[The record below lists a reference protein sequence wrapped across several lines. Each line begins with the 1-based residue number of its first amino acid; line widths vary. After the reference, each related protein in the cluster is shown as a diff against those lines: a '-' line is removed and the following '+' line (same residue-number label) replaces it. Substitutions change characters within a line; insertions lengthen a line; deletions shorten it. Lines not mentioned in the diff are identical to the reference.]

1 MLKTFFSR
9 LRVSG
14 AALALSVASL
24 AVTVVGAS
32 LLSPPVARTAA
43 LVGAGYLTTNSAHAA
58 LTLSTASRD
67 AMANALLGRLAG
79 GTIKIYNG
87 AKPSALGT
95 PAGTLC
101 ATLTLGSPAGTV
113 SSGVI
118 TIGAVTQ
125 TNSAHVNCTPTFIRY
140 SGSGGAA
147 EADIDIGSG
156 AGNVQFTGTVVNGQ
170 NVTVTGLT
178 LTMPNA

>member
-1 MLKTFFSR
+1 MLTNLKTR
-9 LRVSG
+9 LKAW
-14 AALALSVASL
+14 AAPAMLALSVVMAL
-24 AVTVVGAS
+24 ATTV
-32 LLSPPVARTAA
+32 LSPPVARTAA
-43 LVGAGYLTTNSAHAA
+43 LVGAGYLTADSAHAA

-67 AMANALLGRLAG
+67 AMANAVLGRLAG

-87 AKPSALGT
+87 TKPSALGT

-118 TIGAVTQ
+118 TIGSVTQ
-125 TNSAHVNCTPTFIRY
+125 TNSSHVNCTPTFIRY
-140 SGSGGAA
+140 SGSGGTV

-156 AGNVQFTGTVVNGQ
+156 AGNVQFTGTVVTGQ